1 MKAEILPIADCKEEL
16 PDEISLAIALGL
28 LSEEPIKMQGTT
40 RTEPFQNPMIL
51 EPAKIVIREDLRDLL
66 PPLKK
71 QEYMRLEKSIRA
83 DGIRE
88 ALVLWETDQGLVLVD
103 GHHRL
108 QIAKK
113 HGLDVPVMVKEFED
127 RFAVMQWMWECQKGR
142 RNWTPFTE
150 VETLIKAVG
159 PAIAERARRNE
170 LSGVSLREGDRR
182 VCTNETLG
190 KMSGSS
196 KTTVT
201 KVQFVLRH
209 GSEDILKNLRAGKI
223 SIHKGHKAARDLLRE
238 QERQTNFQ
246 KRLQQLEEISDEAKI
261 DEHLFVASMAE
272 MEERIEDGSLD
283 LILTDP
289 PYDRDSVMLFEDLAK
304 VASRKLKPGGYLLCM
319 SGQRFLPNILHRMSL
334 HMRWHWMISVA
345 HGRQKG
351 PGGKYQQYGVR
362 NRWKPVLVF
371 TNGGRDADLPYFDD
385 TIIGGE
391 KDKDWH
397 EWGQPLFEF
406 EELVKRFSRV
416 GARVWDPMCGGGVV
430 PLACLQNG
438 REFIASDIDPDA
450 IERTRVRLLEFH
462 NAKQSGVPSIRLA
475 EKVPEQREAVSF

>member
-1 MKAEILPIADCKEEL
+1 MKAEILPIAECTEEL
-16 PDEISLAIALGL
+16 PDEISLAIAVRLW
-28 LSEEPIKMQGTT
+28 SDEPIKMQGTT
-40 RTEPFQNPMIL
+40 PTEPFQNPMIL
-51 EPAKIVIREDLRDLL
+51 EPAKIQIQDDLRDLL

-71 QEYMRLEKSIRA
+71 QEFIRLEKSIRA

-113 HGLDVPVMVKEFED
+113 LGIDVPVLVKEFED

-142 RNWTPFTE
+142 RNWSPFTE

-170 LSGVSLREGDRR
+170 LSGVALREGDRR
-182 VCTNETLG
+182 VCTNEMLG

-201 KVQFVLRH
+201 KVQFVLKH
-209 GSEDILKNLRAGKI
+209 GSEDIIKRLRAGKF
-223 SIHKGHKAARDLLRE
+223 SINKGYKAARDLVRE
-238 QERQTNFQ
+238 QERQTDFQ
-246 KRLQQLEEISDEAKI
+246 RRSQELEDISDEAKI
-261 DEHLFVASMAE
+261 DYRLFVASMAE
-272 MEERIEDGSLD
+272 TEDRIEDGSLD
-283 LILTDP
+283 LIITDP
-289 PYDRDSVMLFEDLAK
+289 PYDRDSVVLFEELAK
-304 VASRKLKPGGYLLCM
+304 IASKKLKSGGYLLCM
-319 SGQRFLPNILHRMSL
+319 SGQRFLPSILHRMSL

-345 HGRQKG
+345 HGRQEG
-351 PGGKYQQYGVR
+351 PGGKYQQYALR

-371 TNGGRDADLPYFDD
+371 TNGGRDTDLPYFDD
-385 TIIGGE
+385 TIMGGE

-406 EELVKRFSRV
+406 EELVKRFSRA
-416 GARVWDPMCGGGVV
+416 GARVWDPMCGGGTV
-430 PLACLQNG
+430 PLACLKNN
-438 REFIASDIDPDA
+438 REFIASDIDPA
-450 IERTRVRLLEFH
+450 AVERTRVRLLEH
-462 NAKQSGVPSIRLA
+462 LQSKDTDVELIQPSEPVPQEA
-475 EKVPEQREAVSF
+475 EVVSF